1 MLVESV
7 QKLVSDNES
16 LRSDAISLR
25 EKVQERAP
33 RLSLHNIYIY
43 ISIQK
48 LDEEKRR
55 LEQLL

>member
-1 MLVESV
+1 MNSALNGFFFLFFQVLVESV

-43 ISIQK
+43 I
-48 LDEEKRR
+48 
-55 LEQLL
+55 